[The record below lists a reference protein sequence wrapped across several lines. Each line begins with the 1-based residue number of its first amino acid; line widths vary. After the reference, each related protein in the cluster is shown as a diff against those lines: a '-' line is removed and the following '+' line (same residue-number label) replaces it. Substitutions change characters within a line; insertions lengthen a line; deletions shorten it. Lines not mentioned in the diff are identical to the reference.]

1 MSGERVERRLAAIL
15 AADVAGYSRLM
26 GLDEEGT
33 LAALKGHRRAVVDP
47 KIAEHRGRIVK
58 TTGDGIL
65 VEFASIVDAVRGA
78 VDIQRQM
85 AERNVQVPP
94 ERRIEFRIGL
104 NVGDIIIDDK
114 DIYGDGVN
122 IAARLEALAEP
133 GGICVSRIVRDEVHH
148 KLHFSFEDMGEHQV
162 KNIARP
168 VCIHRVRFD
177 TPANEAISATLTT
190 TRSAR
195 PPPQKPSIAVLPFAS
210 MSGDAEQEYFSEG
223 ITEDIITNLSHY
235 RSFVVISRS
244 TSFTYKGSGVDVG
257 KVGRELGVRYVLEG
271 SVRRAANR
279 LRISAQLIEAAT
291 GHHLW
296 ADRYDRELADVFALQ
311 DEIAR
316 SITGAIEP
324 GIIAAEIQ
332 QARRKEPGQ
341 LDAWD
346 RTVQAHWHICRFTRE
361 HLAEARRLV
370 TEAIL
375 LDRANSMAYAYLAFA
390 RHFEALFGWGDGPIE
405 SHNRLGEAA
414 RKAVAADDRN
424 PMAHTAL
431 AIFELF
437 SGRHEEARRC
447 LRRALELNPNSE
459 FARGYLG
466 VSYAFGGDYD
476 AALQHLE
483 EAIRLSP
490 REILVIWHLC
500 NGWAALL
507 ARRYEE
513 AVEFTELAR
522 EANRVFPDIYAVLAS
537 AYGHLG
543 SNTASRAA
551 LDQLLYRM
559 PGVTPSDERLVRP
572 FARVADRERFLEG
585 LRKAWLT
592 LSQSDK
598 VLERPGA
605 CGEDPRT
612 DHARGRRRSAS
623 PPNYNL
629 PINIETGRALTLA
642 VAPTLLARAVDTIE

>member
-1 MSGERVERRLAAIL
+1 MIQFVPHRADCAHPATAPGLNASGPPNRRGAPRASRFWRSTLSGERVERRLAAIL

-47 KIAEHRGRIVK
+47 KISEHRGRIVK

-65 VEFASIVDAVRGA
+65 VEFASIVDAVRCA

-85 AERNVQVPP
+85 AERNVQIPP

-133 GGICVSRIVRDEVHH
+133 GGICVSRIVRDEVRD

-168 VCIHRVRFD
+168 VPIHRIRFD
-177 TPANEAISATLTT
+177 TPANEVIAAAHTT

-195 PPPQKPSIAVLPFAS
+195 PSPQKPSMAVLPFAS

-235 RSFVVISRS
+235 HAFFVISRS
-244 TSFTYKGSGVDVG
+244 TSFTYKGSGADVG

-296 ADRYDRELADVFALQ
+296 ADRYDRELSDVFALQ

-316 SITGAIEP
+316 SIAAAIEP
-324 GIIAAEIQ
+324 GIIAAEIE

-375 LDRANSMAYAYLAFA
+375 LDPANSMAYASLAFA
-390 RHFEALFGWGDGPIE
+390 RHFEALFGWGDGPVE

-414 RKAVAADDRN
+414 WKAVAADDGDA
-424 PMAHTAL
+424 MAHTAL

-437 SGRHEEARRC
+437 SGRHEEARRR
-447 LRRALELNPNSE
+447 LRRALNLNPNSK

-466 VSYAFGGDYD
+466 VSYAFGGDYE
-476 AALQHLE
+476 AALPHLE

-490 REILVIWHLC
+490 RGLLVVIWHLC
-500 NGWAALL
+500 KGWAALL
-507 ARRYEE
+507 AERYEE
-513 AVEFTELAR
+513 AVEFTAHAR
-522 EANRVFPDIYAVLAS
+522 EANPEFPDIYAVVAS

-543 SNTASRAA
+543 NTAAARAA
-551 LDQLLYRM
+551 LDQLLHRM
-559 PGVTPSDERLVRP
+559 PGLTASDERLARP
-572 FARVADRERFLEG
+572 FARMADRERFLEG
-585 LRKAWLT
+585 LRKA
-592 LSQSDK
+592 
-598 VLERPGA
+598 G
-605 CGEDPRT
+605 
-612 DHARGRRRSAS
+612 
-623 PPNYNL
+623 L
-629 PINIETGRALTLA
+629 PE
-642 VAPTLLARAVDTIE
+642 P